1 MIYLQGYYCS
11 NLTKENKDMENELR
25 IAIPQDEENLQLPS
39 PELITYYRNLE
50 NRVLWLDSDVDEYWL
65 EFSRKIIEWNRE
77 DKGINAEQRK
87 PIKLMFFSYG
97 GSLDVNNA
105 LIDTIKLSTTSIY
118 GINVGQACSA
128 GCFIYLACHKRF
140 AFPNATFLIHQ
151 GGGDG
156 FSGTY
161 AQVVA
166 AVMEYQRKIEELEK
180 YLKENTSIPDDI
192 LAENITT
199 EWFLTAQE
207 AVKYGMCEHIVENL
221 DEVL

>member
-1 MIYLQGYYCS
+1 MTVTYFKENEFMEEIHVAIPKEAE
-11 NLTKENKDMENELR
+11 NLT
-25 IAIPQDEENLQLPS
+25 LPS
-39 PELITYYRNLE
+39 PELITFYRNLE

-77 DKGINAEQRK
+77 DKDLSPEQRK

-105 LIDTIKLSTTSIY
+105 LIDTIKLSTTPIY
-118 GINVGQACSA
+118 GVNVGQACSA

-151 GGGDG
+151 GEGNG

-166 AVMEYQRKIEELEK
+166 AVMEYQRKVEELER
-180 YLKENTSIPDDI
+180 YLRENTEIPDDI
-192 LAENITT
+192 LSENITT
-199 EWFLTAQE
+199 EWFLSADE
-207 AVKYGMCEHIVENL
+207 ALDYKVCDKIVTSL
-221 DEVL
+221 DEIL

>member
-1 MIYLQGYYCS
+1 MEEIHVAIS
-11 NLTKENKDMENELR
+11 KEAENLT
-25 IAIPQDEENLQLPS
+25 LPS
-39 PELITYYRNLE
+39 PELITFYRNLK

-77 DKGINAEQRK
+77 DKGLSSEQRK

-105 LIDTIKLSTTSIY
+105 LIDTIKLSTTPIY
-118 GINVGQACSA
+118 GVNVGQACSA

-151 GGGDG
+151 GEGNG

-166 AVMEYQRKIEELEK
+166 AVMEYQRKVEELER
-180 YLKENTSIPDDI
+180 YLRENTEIPDDI
-192 LAENITT
+192 LSENITT
-199 EWFLTAQE
+199 EWFLSADE
-207 AVKYGMCEHIVENL
+207 ALDYKVCDKIVTSL
-221 DEVL
+221 DEIL

>member
-1 MIYLQGYYCS
+1 MEEIHVAIS
-11 NLTKENKDMENELR
+11 KEAENLT
-25 IAIPQDEENLQLPS
+25 LPS
-39 PELITYYRNLE
+39 PELITFYRNLE

-77 DKGINAEQRK
+77 DKGLSSEQRK

-105 LIDTIKLSTTSIY
+105 LIDTIKLSTTPIY
-118 GINVGQACSA
+118 GVNVGQACSA

-151 GGGDG
+151 GEGNG

-166 AVMEYQRKIEELEK
+166 AVMEYQRKVEELER
-180 YLKENTSIPDDI
+180 YLRENTEIPDDI
-192 LAENITT
+192 LSENITT
-199 EWFLTAQE
+199 EWFLSADE
-207 AVKYGMCEHIVENL
+207 ALDYKVCDKIVTGL
-221 DEVL
+221 DEIL

>member
-1 MIYLQGYYCS
+1 MEEIHVAIPKEAE
-11 NLTKENKDMENELR
+11 NLT
-25 IAIPQDEENLQLPS
+25 LPS
-39 PELITYYRNLE
+39 PELITFYRNLE

-65 EFSRKIIEWNRE
+65 KFSRKIIEWNRE
-77 DKGINAEQRK
+77 DKGLSPEQRK

-105 LIDTIKLSTTSIY
+105 LIDTIKLSTTPIY
-118 GINVGQACSA
+118 GVNVGQACSA

-151 GGGDG
+151 GEGNG

-166 AVMEYQRKIEELEK
+166 AVMEYQRKVEELER
-180 YLKENTSIPDDI
+180 YLRENTEIPDDI
-192 LAENITT
+192 LSENITT
-199 EWFLTAQE
+199 EWFLSADE
-207 AVKYGMCEHIVENL
+207 ALDYKVCDKIVTSL
-221 DEVL
+221 DEIL

>member
-1 MIYLQGYYCS
+1 MEEIHVAIPKEAE
-11 NLTKENKDMENELR
+11 NLT
-25 IAIPQDEENLQLPS
+25 LPS
-39 PELITYYRNLE
+39 PELITFYRNLE

-77 DKGINAEQRK
+77 DKGLSPEQRK

-105 LIDTIKLSTTSIY
+105 LIDTIKLSTTPIY
-118 GINVGQACSA
+118 GVNVGQACSA

-151 GGGDG
+151 GEGNG

-166 AVMEYQRKIEELEK
+166 AVMEYQRKVEELER
-180 YLKENTSIPDDI
+180 YLRENTEIPDDI
-192 LAENITT
+192 LSENITT
-199 EWFLTAQE
+199 EWFLSAEE
-207 AVKYGMCEHIVENL
+207 ALDYKVCDKIVTSL
-221 DEVL
+221 DEIL

>member
-1 MIYLQGYYCS
+1 MEEIHVAIPKEAE
-11 NLTKENKDMENELR
+11 NLT
-25 IAIPQDEENLQLPS
+25 LPS
-39 PELITYYRNLE
+39 PELITFYRNLE

-77 DKGINAEQRK
+77 DKGLSPEQRK

-105 LIDTIKLSTTSIY
+105 LIDTIKLSTTPIY

-151 GGGDG
+151 GEGNG

-166 AVMEYQRKIEELEK
+166 AVMEYQRKVEELER
-180 YLKENTSIPDDI
+180 YLRENTEIPDDI
-192 LAENITT
+192 LSENITT
-199 EWFLTAQE
+199 EWFLSADE
-207 AVKYGMCEHIVENL
+207 ALDYKVCDKIVTSL
-221 DEVL
+221 DEIL

>member
-1 MIYLQGYYCS
+1 MEEIHVAIPKEAE
-11 NLTKENKDMENELR
+11 NLT
-25 IAIPQDEENLQLPS
+25 LPS
-39 PELITYYRNLE
+39 PELITFYRNLE

-77 DKGINAEQRK
+77 DKGLSPEQRK

-105 LIDTIKLSTTSIY
+105 LIDTIKLSTTPIY
-118 GINVGQACSA
+118 GVNVGQACSA

-151 GGGDG
+151 GEGNG

-166 AVMEYQRKIEELEK
+166 AVMEYQRKVEELER
-180 YLKENTSIPDDI
+180 YLRENTEIPDDI
-192 LAENITT
+192 LSENITT
-199 EWFLTAQE
+199 EWFLSADE
-207 AVKYGMCEHIVENL
+207 ALDYKVCDKIVTSL
-221 DEVL
+221 DEIL

>member
-1 MIYLQGYYCS
+1 MADEIHV
-11 NLTKENKDMENELR
+11 TIPKE
-25 IAIPQDEENLQLPS
+25 AENLSLPS

-50 NRVLWLDSDVDEYWL
+50 NRVLWLDSDVDECWL

-77 DKGINAEQRK
+77 DKGLPIEQRK

-105 LIDTIKLSTTSIY
+105 IIDTINLSTTPVY

-128 GCFIYLACHKRF
+128 GCFIYIACHKKF
-140 AFPNATFLIHQ
+140 AFPNSTFLIHQ

-161 AQVVA
+161 AQVVS
-166 AVMEYQRKIEELEK
+166 AVMEYQRKVEELER
-180 YLKENTSIPDDI
+180 YLKENTEIPDNV
-192 LAENITT
+192 LAENIST
-199 EWFLTAQE
+199 EWFLSADE
-207 AVKYGMCEHIVENL
+207 ALDYKVCDKIVTNL
-221 DEVL
+221 DEII

>member
-1 MIYLQGYYCS
+1 MEEIHVAIPKEAE
-11 NLTKENKDMENELR
+11 NLT
-25 IAIPQDEENLQLPS
+25 LPS
-39 PELITYYRNLE
+39 PELITFYRNLE

-77 DKGINAEQRK
+77 DKGLSPEQRK

-105 LIDTIKLSTTSIY
+105 LIDTIKLSTTPIY
-118 GINVGQACSA
+118 GVNVGQACSA
-128 GCFIYLACHKRF
+128 GCFIYLAYHKRF

-151 GGGDG
+151 GEGNG

-166 AVMEYQRKIEELEK
+166 AVMEYQRKVEELER
-180 YLKENTSIPDDI
+180 YLRENTEIPDDI
-192 LAENITT
+192 LSENITT
-199 EWFLTAQE
+199 EWFLSADE
-207 AVKYGMCEHIVENL
+207 ALDYKVCDKIVTSL
-221 DEVL
+221 DEIL

>member
-1 MIYLQGYYCS
+1 
-11 NLTKENKDMENELR
+11 MEEVN
-25 IAIPQDEENLQLPS
+25 IAIPSNIENMQLPS
-39 PELITYYRNLE
+39 PELLTYYRNLE
-50 NRVLWLDSDVDEYWL
+50 NRVLWLDSDVDENWL

-77 DKGINAEQRK
+77 DKKIAVEKRK

-105 LIDTIKLSTTSIY
+105 LIDTIKLSKTPIY
-118 GINVGQACSA
+118 GINIGQACSA

-140 AFPNATFLIHQ
+140 TFPNATFLIHQ

-161 AQVVA
+161 AQVIA
-166 AVMEYQRKIEELEK
+166 AVTEYQRKIEELEI
-180 YLKENTSIPDDI
+180 YLQENTNIPDDI
-192 LAENITT
+192 LEENITT
-199 EWFLTAQE
+199 EWFINADE
-207 AVKYGMCEHIVENL
+207 ALQYGICDKIVENL

>member
-1 MIYLQGYYCS
+1 MEEIHVAIHKEAEYL
-11 NLTKENKDMENELR
+11 T
-25 IAIPQDEENLQLPS
+25 LPS
-39 PELITYYRNLE
+39 PELITFYRNLE

-77 DKGINAEQRK
+77 DKGLSPEQRK

-105 LIDTIKLSTTSIY
+105 LIDTIKLSTTPIY
-118 GINVGQACSA
+118 GVNVGQACSA

-151 GGGDG
+151 GEGNG

-166 AVMEYQRKIEELEK
+166 AVMEYQRKVEELER
-180 YLKENTSIPDDI
+180 YLRENTEIPDDI
-192 LAENITT
+192 LSENITT
-199 EWFLTAQE
+199 EWFLSADE
-207 AVKYGMCEHIVENL
+207 ALDYKVCDKIVTSL
-221 DEVL
+221 DEIL

>member
-1 MIYLQGYYCS
+1 MEEIHVAIPKEAE
-11 NLTKENKDMENELR
+11 NLT
-25 IAIPQDEENLQLPS
+25 LPS
-39 PELITYYRNLE
+39 PELITFYCNLE

-77 DKGINAEQRK
+77 DKGLSPEQRK

-105 LIDTIKLSTTSIY
+105 LIDTIKLSTTPIY
-118 GINVGQACSA
+118 GVNVGQACSA

-151 GGGDG
+151 GEGNG

-166 AVMEYQRKIEELEK
+166 AVMEYQRKVEELER
-180 YLKENTSIPDDI
+180 YLRENTEIPDDI
-192 LAENITT
+192 LSENITT
-199 EWFLTAQE
+199 EWFLSADE
-207 AVKYGMCEHIVENL
+207 ALDYKVCDKIVISL
-221 DEVL
+221 DEIL

>member
-1 MIYLQGYYCS
+1 MEEIHVAIPKEAE
-11 NLTKENKDMENELR
+11 NLT
-25 IAIPQDEENLQLPS
+25 LPS
-39 PELITYYRNLE
+39 PELITFYRNLE
-50 NRVLWLDSDVDEYWL
+50 NRVLWLNSDVDEYWL

-77 DKGINAEQRK
+77 DKGLSPEQRK

-105 LIDTIKLSTTSIY
+105 LIDTIKLSTTPIY
-118 GINVGQACSA
+118 GVNVGQACSA

-151 GGGDG
+151 GEGNG

-166 AVMEYQRKIEELEK
+166 AVMEYQRKVEELER
-180 YLKENTSIPDDI
+180 YLRENTEIPDDI
-192 LAENITT
+192 LSENITT
-199 EWFLTAQE
+199 EWFLSADE
-207 AVKYGMCEHIVENL
+207 ALDYKVCDKIVTSL
-221 DEVL
+221 DEIL

>member
-1 MIYLQGYYCS
+1 MEEIHVAIPKEAE
-11 NLTKENKDMENELR
+11 NLT
-25 IAIPQDEENLQLPS
+25 LPS
-39 PELITYYRNLE
+39 PELITFYRNLE

-77 DKGINAEQRK
+77 DKSLSPEQRK

-105 LIDTIKLSTTSIY
+105 LIDTIKLSTTPIY
-118 GINVGQACSA
+118 GVNVGQACSA

-151 GGGDG
+151 GEGNG

-161 AQVVA
+161 KQVVA
-166 AVMEYQRKIEELEK
+166 AVMEYQRKVEELER
-180 YLKENTSIPDDI
+180 YLRENTEIPDDI
-192 LAENITT
+192 LSENITT
-199 EWFLTAQE
+199 EWFLSAEE
-207 AVKYGMCEHIVENL
+207 ALDYKVCDKIVTSL
-221 DEVL
+221 DEIL